1 MKNVTALTKRLIRL
15 YLRDKT
21 AVFFSFLST
30 IILVALYFLFIAKI
44 YAESMDTVSALSDN
58 AKNFMI
64 YAQMMMGVLAINSI
78 SVTLGVF
85 ATVAKDFETGRIDS
99 FLLTPAKPRELLLG
113 YFSGA
118 VLIAFV
124 LNLFTWTL
132 SAILIGALT
141 GYWVG
146 AAAFLIIAAILIAA
160 SFISCAIMLMLT
172 AIVKSSAALNV
183 ISGILGTFL
192 GFLCGIYMPYSNLGK
207 GAETVGSVLP
217 VTHIAIWLKRT
228 VLENVCAQL
237 EITGQLKT
245 VFIEDFYSA
254 GNIGFCGLN
263 VPFWGMLLYSAL
275 FALVCLVAAGV
286 ILRRKMKR

>member
-1 MKNVTALTKRLIRL
+1 MRL
-15 YLRDKT
+15 YSRDKS
-21 AVFFSFLST
+21 AVFFSFLSSL
-30 IILVALYFLFIAKI
+30 ILIALYFLFIARI
-44 YAESMDTVSALSDN
+44 YAESMDTVSALSEN
-58 AKNFMI
+58 AKSFMI
-64 YAQMMMGVLAINSI
+64 YSQMMMGVLAINAI

-85 ATVAKDFETGRIDS
+85 STVAKDFESGRIDS

-118 VLIAFV
+118 VIVAFA
-124 LNLFTWTL
+124 LNLFMWII
-132 SAILIGALT
+132 SAVLIGVLT

-146 AAAFLIIAAILIAA
+146 AAASLHIAAILIAA

-172 AIVKSSAALNV
+172 AIVKSSVALNV

-207 GAETVGSVLP
+207 GAETAGSVLP

-228 VLENVCAQL
+228 VLENVCSQL
-237 EITGQLKT
+237 KITGELKT
-245 VFIEDFYSA
+245 LLIEDFYSA

-263 VPFWGMLLYSAL
+263 VPFWGMLLYCAL
-275 FALVCLVAAGV
+275 FALVCLVVAGV
-286 ILRRKMKR
+286 ILRRRMKR